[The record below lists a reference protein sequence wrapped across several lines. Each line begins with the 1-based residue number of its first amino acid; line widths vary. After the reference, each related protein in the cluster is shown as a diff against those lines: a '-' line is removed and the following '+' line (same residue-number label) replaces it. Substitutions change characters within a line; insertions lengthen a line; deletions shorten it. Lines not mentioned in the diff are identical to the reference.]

1 MKDRAELDEEID
13 ALAAWIPAML
23 AETDEASQMD
33 AFAGRAE
40 LIEDQAGPD
49 DASHV
54 RDCNASWWKTAW
66 CRRRKA
72 RAPNARP
79 GVRGGASTL
88 LRHRQ
93 P

>member
-13 ALAAWIPAML
+13 ALAAWIPEML

-49 DASHV
+49 DAAHV
-54 RDCNASWWKTAW
+54 RDRLQRILVENCMVPAEEGPCA
-66 CRRRKA
+66 
-72 RAPNARP
+72 
-79 GVRGGASTL
+79 
-88 LRHRQ
+88 
-93 P
+93 